1 MQCKNDC
8 LVFASKMAATAI
20 IGQNLKI
27 SSCPRFWVWY
37 AAVWMLAKQC
47 MVDS

>member
-8 LVFASKMAATAI
+8 LVFALKMAARAI
-20 IGQNLKI
+20 VGQNLKT
-27 SSCPRFWVWY
+27 SSCPRFCVWY
-37 AAVWMLAKQC
+37 AAVWMLAQQC